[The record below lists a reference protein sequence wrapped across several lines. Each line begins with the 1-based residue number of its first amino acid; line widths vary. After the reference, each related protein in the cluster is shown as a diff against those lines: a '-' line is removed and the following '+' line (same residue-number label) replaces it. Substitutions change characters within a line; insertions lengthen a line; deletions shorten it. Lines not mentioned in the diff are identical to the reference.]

1 MQTQRSAPIPSA
13 RRPLAAGADRDTVAA
28 VHAKSRVTRLSEV
41 RQRPQSGQ
49 GRAVHGG
56 PGCKKGQC
64 GDKAE
69 TSVVVLAEWRAEE
82 WVFRACAHRRVADR
96 AMVARQQSTFLE
108 QLQQSIFLEQLQQS
122 NSECRQFVAFVV

>member
-1 MQTQRSAPIPSA
+1 M
-13 RRPLAAGADRDTVAA
+13 
-28 VHAKSRVTRLSEV
+28 
-41 RQRPQSGQ
+41 

-96 AMVARQQSTFLE
+96 AMEARWRAAASAGRAADCC
-108 QLQQSIFLEQLQQS
+108 SDPDG
-122 NSECRQFVAFVV
+122 